1 MGIHSTTTSVLGG
14 TIMEAFGIIDYL
26 ILSILIY
33 HAFLGLRK
41 GFVRLILDMV
51 AVVGSLALG
60 YRHYQSAE
68 VVLNA
73 YIPSL
78 QAPYSTGISFVA
90 IWIIVF
96 FALLALNKFFDTL
109 ISASGLGIINRSA
122 GLVLGTVKGMIILIP
137 ILLPMLLI
145 NNQILDN
152 SQLAKPSKPYLDA
165 IYKTYIQPL
174 TSNKQAVQELAN

>member
-1 MGIHSTTTSVLGG
+1 
-14 TIMEAFGIIDYL
+14 METFGIIDYF

-33 HAFLGLRK
+33 NAFLGLRK

-68 VVLNA
+68 AILST

-78 QAPYSTGISFVA
+78 EAPYSAGISFVA
-90 IWIIVF
+90 IWIVVF
-96 FALLALNKFFDTL
+96 FALLALNKFFDTI
-109 ISASGLGIINRSA
+109 ISVSGLGLINRSA
-122 GLVLGTVKGMIILIP
+122 GLILGTVKGMIILIP

-174 TSNKQAVQELAN
+174 TSSKQVPQELTN